1 MTPKQRLWLFII
13 LAVVTVF
20 WRLLP
25 HTPNIA
31 LLGALSVTAGYY
43 LKGYYRFGIPLAVAV
58 VSDQII
64 GTYTWQIM
72 ASVYLSYCLYSMLG
86 SALHRQRP
94 SLVANPVVG
103 AVLGAVL
110 FFLITNAAVWL
121 WSGMYPLTSAGLL
134 GSYISALPFFR
145 NSLMSDVYGTVGI
158 VATVSVVNSLVSSLK
173 PQSVTASQTNT
184 EHV

>member
-1 MTPKQRLWLFII
+1 MTPRQRLGLFMI
-13 LAVVTVF
+13 LAGVTVLG
-20 WRLLP
+20 RLLP

-43 LKGYYRFGIPLAVAV
+43 LKGHYRFSIPLAVAV

-72 ASVYLSYCLYSMLG
+72 ASVYLGYGLYSLLG
-86 SALHRQRP
+86 SVVQRKRL
-94 SLVANPVVG
+94 SLVANPVIS
-103 AVLGAVL
+103 AVLGAVC
-110 FFLITNAAVWL
+110 FFIITNAAVWL

-145 NSLMSDVYGTVGI
+145 NSLLSDVYGTVGI
-158 VATVSVVNSLVSSLK
+158 ITVVSVANRLVSNLN
-173 PQSVTASQTNT
+173 PRSVTASQTNT